1 MPEDCCTEQLNEHD
15 IMEAIVPYLNFNGNA
30 AEALAFYAKAFD
42 GKILFQQTFGESPM
56 ANDIPGEFKDKLMHA
71 TFQAGDLTFMVSDC
85 MPGQPVS
92 GGTNMSLSLNFK
104 SVADIDKTFAALSDG
119 SNITMPLQDTF
130 WGAKFG
136 MLTDKFGI
144 NWMFNH
150 DYEKKEK

>member
-1 MPEDCCTEQLNEHD
+1 
-15 IMEAIVPYLNFNGNA
+15 MEPIVPYLNFNGNG
-30 AEALAFYAKAFD
+30 AEALAFYAKAFE

-56 ANDIPGEFKDKLMHA
+56 ADQTPDDFKNKVMHA
-71 TFQAGDLTFMVSDC
+71 TFQAGNLTFMISDC
-85 MPGQPVS
+85 MPGQLVT

-104 SVADIDKTFAALSDG
+104 TVADIDKTFAALSEG
-119 SNITMPLQDTF
+119 ATITMPLQDTF